1 MLVEPAALVA
11 ALRLPPGTE
20 ARFEPLGE
28 APAAPERVALRTP
41 DGGSSVVFLR
51 RSLDP
56 DAAANHLAVM
66 EALSKAGFAAAP
78 ALLGALGDATGVAT
92 IEAWVEGLTALAVVP
107 PPGAAEAAI
116 EALAALHALP
126 IREGLDWGAEPG
138 DLIAGADGEEVPLH
152 RLGFAS
158 DEREPAREPL
168 AQARAAL
175 LETPFGFAHRD
186 ATAAHILLA
195 PNCATIVNFEQAG
208 FGPQLF
214 DVAAFLLTSGLEP
227 AARRAL
233 AAAYARLRSID
244 PMQTIDLIDLAGIL
258 WGIAE
263 MLVLPRRLIE
273 ALGDDAASERIRTC
287 ASRIDHGIHLPAGE
301 HPATAAIRTAL
312 WPG

>member
-1 MLVEPAALVA
+1 MLVEPAALLA
-11 ALRLPPGTE
+11 ALRLPAGTE

-41 DGGSSVVFLR
+41 GGASSVVFLR

-66 EALSKAGFAAAP
+66 EALSKSGFAAAP
-78 ALLGALGDATGVAT
+78 ALLGAVGDAT
-92 IEAWVEGLTALAVVP
+92 IEGWVEGLSALAVVP

-116 EALAALHALP
+116 KALADLHALP
-126 IREGLDWGAEPG
+126 IREGLDWGADPG
-138 DLIAGADGEEVPLH
+138 DLIAGAQGEDVPLH

-168 AQARAAL
+168 ARARAAL

-227 AARRAL
+227 APRRAL
-233 AAAYARLRSID
+233 AVAYARLRNLD
-244 PMQTIDLIDLAGIL
+244 PLQTIDRIDLAGIF

-287 ASRIDHGIHLPAGE
+287 ASRIDHGMRRPAGE
-301 HPATAAIRTAL
+301 HPAAASIRTAL
-312 WPG
+312 WPQ